1 MLTSLPINL
10 LHDYHVEATKAIA
23 IKDKDL
29 LDSLEAV
36 GFKLNPYPGGLFLK
50 VGSSPS
56 SRSLVLTC
64 WPCSTSATVEAT
76 IST

>member
-36 GFKLNPYPGGLFLK
+36 GFKLNPYPGGLLDRK
-50 VGSSPS
+50 SV
-56 SRSLVLTC
+56 V
-64 WPCSTSATVEAT
+64 
-76 IST
+76 